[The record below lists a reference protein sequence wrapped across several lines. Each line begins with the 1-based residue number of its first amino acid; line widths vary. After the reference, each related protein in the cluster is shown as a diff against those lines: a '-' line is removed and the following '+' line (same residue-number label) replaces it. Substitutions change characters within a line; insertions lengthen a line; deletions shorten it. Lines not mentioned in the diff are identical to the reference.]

1 MSKVWS
7 SVAIIHS
14 TTQTVMPRGTRTSRP
29 ASSHLR
35 TAAITSWA
43 LVRLGLPQVR
53 AQGLVMVRPQ
63 SSQQRGMLRLRWR
76 VWPQQA
82 RIRQT

>member
-1 MSKVWS
+1 
-7 SVAIIHS
+7 
-14 TTQTVMPRGTRTSRP
+14 
-29 ASSHLR
+29 
-35 TAAITSWA
+35 

-53 AQGLVMVRPQ
+53 EPVLVMARPQ
-63 SSQQRGMLRLRWR
+63 SSQQPGMLRLRRR